1 MEQAL
6 VVQALVE
13 HPLVEQA
20 LVEQALVEPYI
31 RAADRAVKLKHNQ
44 ALILPSFS
52 PFRHR
57 GNVILET
64 SFHCLFY

>member
-6 VVQALVE
+6 LVQALVE
-13 HPLVEQA
+13 QPLVEQT
-20 LVEQALVEPYI
+20 LVEPYI
-31 RAADRAVKLKHNQ
+31 RAADRAVTLKHNQ
-44 ALILPSFS
+44 GLILPSFS